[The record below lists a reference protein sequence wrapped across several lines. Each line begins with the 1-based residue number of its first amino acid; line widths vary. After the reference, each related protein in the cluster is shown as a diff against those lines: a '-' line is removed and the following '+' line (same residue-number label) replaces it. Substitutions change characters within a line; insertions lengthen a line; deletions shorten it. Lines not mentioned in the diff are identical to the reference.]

1 MSSAPPSHP
10 TPHHHPPGRHRR
22 AHSVEALP
30 STTNTSVCSHCSCCS
45 THGQQPLASSVEHL
59 PTDVSGHLRQNL
71 SSSTGAL
78 ESRIKHQRKQQS
90 SRETSNKENYSTFSS
105 VVSSRAVTTA
115 KTRSDPGLR
124 VVGVPFK
131 DRTNIQESGQ
141 SKKTK
146 KIGSLKELVP
156 PLNAA
161 RLRPLQQQTRGAMVS
176 HKLLFSYSFKSP
188 NNCCGVKIGPV
199 VRKLSGREFQQVV
212 FPPGRSA
219 LQRMP
224 KCVCSCHTRG
234 LSTDSLAVAVQRQR

>member
-1 MSSAPPSHP
+1 M
-10 TPHHHPPGRHRR
+10 
-22 AHSVEALP
+22 
-30 STTNTSVCSHCSCCS
+30 CSHCSCCS

-78 ESRIKHQRKQQS
+78 ESRVNHQRKQQS
-90 SRETSNKENYSTFSS
+90 SRESSNKENCSTFSS
-105 VVSSRAVTTA
+105 VVSSRTVTTA

-161 RLRPLQQQTRGAMVS
+161 RLRPLQQQTRGATVS
-176 HKLLFSYSFKSP
+176 HKLSFFLQFLKSP
-188 NNCCGVKIGPV
+188 NNCYGVIITPRAYV
-199 VRKLSGREFQQVV
+199 VAGLSDCFC
-212 FPPGRSA
+212 
-219 LQRMP
+219 L
-224 KCVCSCHTRG
+224 CVCPSVRLSVCASVCPSQNSAVGISEG
-234 LSTDSLAVAVQRQR
+234 LNNF